1 MANKSVGFLTIA
13 FGADLR
19 GFDKAMKKAQRSIK
33 KFGTSMQQTGKNLTR
48 NLTLPLAA
56 FAAASVKAFDTQ
68 AKAETKLLTA
78 LKGREDIQKRL
89 IAQAKELQTKT
100 LFGDEETI
108 AAQAMLATMGL
119 EEDAIMRLIPLVQD
133 MATAKGMDLVQA
145 ADLVAKSVG
154 SSTNALSRYGITI
167 TGAVGS
173 QERLNTAT
181 EALNRAFGGQAE
193 AISKVGAG
201 SLVQLKNQFGDLM
214 EEIGEKLMPLI
225 LKFANKLKD
234 IVEAFTN
241 LDNNTKNVI
250 ITMGILAG
258 ALGPLLLLVGQLT
271 IAFAALFTPGGAI
284 LIGILALAAAFVYVT
299 ENFEA
304 FKERVSDWNWWRNVL
319 LEAAADLT
327 DILGGRLS
335 KALGLGESI
344 REFKTGSTKYEHEFG
359 TFADAIKN
367 KAEDLSDVF
376 KDIGESFG
384 VGKGTGVKGSSAL
397 TPFVSNPFFGM
408 RPTTGPFVK
417 LGEELGE
424 LTQKQKELNAATNM
438 FESIM
443 TSAMTS
449 AAYSSEGFFK
459 SFIQNLKQAI
469 KQLLVQLAVI
479 TAIKFMI
486 GGPGVAGDMAKAFSL
501 AKSSVLGLANGG
513 LVTGPTMA
521 LVGEGAGT
529 SASNPEVVAP
539 LDKLKGM
546 LNNGGVQQVEVY
558 GRISGNDI
566 FLSNQRGTINRLR
579 SV

>member
-1 MANKSVGFLTIA
+1 
-13 FGADLR
+13 
-19 GFDKAMKKAQRSIK
+19 
-33 KFGTSMQQTGKNLTR
+33 
-48 NLTLPLAA
+48 
-56 FAAASVKAFDTQ
+56 
-68 AKAETKLLTA
+68 
-78 LKGREDIQKRL
+78 
-89 IAQAKELQTKT
+89 
-100 LFGDEETI
+100 
-108 AAQAMLATMGL
+108 MLATMGL

-284 LIGILALAAAFVYVT
+284 LVGILALAAAFVYVT

-304 FKERVSDWNWWRNVL
+304 FKERLSDWNWWRNVL

-344 REFKTGSTKYEHEFG
+344 REFKTGSKKYEHEFG

-408 RPTTGPFVK
+408 RPTTGPFEK

-469 KQLLVQLAVI
+469 KQLLIQLAVI
-479 TAIKFMI
+479 TAIKFLI
-486 GGPGVAGDMAKAFSL
+486 GGPGVAGDLSKAFSL
-501 AKSSVLGLANGG
+501 AKVPKMKSGG
-513 LVTGPTMA
+513 IVTGPTMA
-521 LVGEGAGT
+521 LIGEGNESEA
-529 SASNPEVVAP
+529 VLP
-539 LDKLKGM
+539 LSKLNSM
-546 LNNGGVQQVEVY
+546 MNNNGGGVQKVEVY

-566 FLSNQRGTINRLR
+566 FLANQRGSITRFR